1 MKNKLPNMSRTTV
14 RLIAAVLICT
24 WLPNITWA
32 VVIPPPTLLPL
43 NQIPVPEPPNLFQFV
58 KNKPA
63 AIKLGKAFFWDMQT
77 GSDGVQACGSCHFHA
92 GADNRL
98 KNTLNPG
105 TRGGDNIFQP
115 KGPNAVVRGPNDTL
129 DKTPG
134 TGDFPFHL
142 RSSPGFQASTI
153 VRDSNDVVGSQGV
166 RFANFLGIVPGS
178 AVDNGTPVSDTVF
191 QVGGV
196 NMRRVTARNTP
207 TNINAVFN
215 FSNFWDGRAHFEFN
229 GVNPFGPL
237 DPSAGVW
244 FNNAGTLV
252 KQPVA
257 IQFASLA
264 SQATGPPLDDT
275 EMSFH
280 GRTFPELGSKMLSLT
295 PLGKQLVHPN
305 DSVLGPLSNAVL
317 QPNGTTTGGNGLK
330 SNYSQMIKDAFQDN
344 LWNSNLNV
352 NLPTVAA
359 PLGVAFTQMQ
369 ANFSLFW
376 GLAIQLYEATL
387 VSDQTPYDRFL
398 GGDKAAL
405 TLQQQ
410 DGFTL
415 FFGAAGCSACHIS
428 TELTNASV
436 RASAFLTN
444 SANALIEQMPVAS
457 GANIIYDNGFNNTAV
472 RPTTEDIGRGGNA
485 PTTNPLT
492 GLFYPL
498 SFAMLA
504 ELQAAGNLGFNP
516 ALAPLGTPLTP
527 ILPAQLPANFPVAN
541 NGNFKIP
548 GLRNV
553 ELTAPYFHNGGDMTL
568 NDVVGFYTRG
578 GNFPVAN
585 RDSLDV
591 AIVELVALQNA
602 PVKQASLV
610 AFLNSLTDERVR
622 NESAPFDHPE
632 ILVPNGDLPVG
643 TTEFIRIPAR
653 DANGVAA
660 SSIAITLNPVV
671 SPTNLSSQTIS
682 GTNDPGATVSIS
694 INGGAVFPASA
705 NTISTWSATLTG
717 LAEGTNII
725 TATAATTTAG
735 VTTTTAV
742 AGSIVLD
749 TIAPALTINAVSTP
763 TAIGSQTIS
772 GTVEAGIKPVISI
785 SSGATAGPVS
795 VSNGVWSAPITGLVG
810 GANSITVIAT
820 DPAGNA
826 AAKTASITYSIAD
839 GNFKGTGV
847 TDISDAL
854 RAMRLAIGLIPVT
867 PMDLLHGDVAPLV
880 NGVPAPDNTIN
891 IADALMIL
899 RKVAGLVSF

>member
-1 MKNKLPNMSRTTV
+1 MRKELYMTSRTTMLLV
-14 RLIAAVLICT
+14 AAVLVCT
-24 WLPNITWA
+24 WLPIIAWGAA
-32 VVIPPPTLLPL
+32 VVPPPVLLPL

-63 AIKLGKAFFWDMQT
+63 AIKLGKALFWDMQA

-98 KNTLNPG
+98 KNTINPG
-105 TRGGDNIFQP
+105 TRGGDTTFQV
-115 KGPNAVVRGPNDTL
+115 KGPNDTL
-129 DKTPG
+129 IA
-134 TGDFPFHL
+134 GDFPFHV
-142 RSSPGFQASTI
+142 RTPPDFQASTI
-153 VRDSNDVVGSQGV
+153 LRDSNDVVGSQGV
-166 RFANFLGIVPGS
+166 KFTNFAGINADINTDRS
-178 AVDNGTPVSDTVF
+178 VDIGTPISDTVF
-191 QVGGV
+191 QAGGV

-215 FSNFWDGRAHFEFN
+215 FNNFWDGRAHFMFN

-244 FNNAGTLV
+244 FNNAGILA

-280 GRTFPELGSKMLSLT
+280 GRTFPELGRKLLNLT

-317 QPNGTTTGGNGLK
+317 LPNGTITGGNGLRP
-330 SNYSQMIKDAFQDN
+330 NYSQMIKDAFQN
-344 LWNSNLNV
+344 SLWENPLTHTATQTVTLPATV
-352 NLPTVAA
+352 N
-359 PLGVAFTQMQ
+359 GVLTTSAFSQME

-387 VSDQTPYDRFL
+387 VADQTPYDRFL
-398 GGDKAAL
+398 GGDKTAL
-405 TLQQQ
+405 TTQQQ

-415 FFGAAGCSACHIS
+415 FFGAAGCVACHIS
-428 TELTNASV
+428 TELTGASV
-436 RASAFLTN
+436 RASAFLDN
-444 SANALIEQMPVAS
+444 STQALIEPMAVAS
-457 GANIIYDNGFNNTAV
+457 GANIIYDAGFNNTSV

-498 SFAMLA
+498 SFSMLA

-516 ALAPLGTPLTP
+516 TLAPLGTPLTP
-527 ILPAQLPANFPVAN
+527 ILPPRIPANFPVAN
-541 NGNFKIP
+541 DGNFKVP

-568 NDVVGFYTRG
+568 GDVVDFYTRG

-585 RDSLDV
+585 QASLDV
-591 AIVELVALQNA
+591 AIADIGALQNS
-602 PVKQASLV
+602 PVKHAALV
-610 AFLNSLTDERVR
+610 AFMNSMTDERVR

-632 ILVPNGDLPVG
+632 IFVPNGDLPDG
-643 TTEFIRIPAR
+643 NTEFIKIPAR

-660 SSIAITLNPVV
+660 SSIAITLNPVIT
-671 SPTNLSSQTIS
+671 PTNVTSQTIS
-682 GTNDPGATVSIS
+682 GTNGPGVAVSIS
-694 INGGAVFPASA
+694 TNGRAALPAAA

-717 LAEGTNII
+717 LAEGPNSITV
-725 TATAATTTAG
+725 TATDAAGNATT
-735 VTTTTAV
+735 VT
-742 AGSIVLD
+742 GSIILD
-749 TIAPALTINAVSTP
+749 TIAPVLAINAVITP
-763 TAIGSQTIS
+763 VALDSQTLS

-785 SSGATAGPVS
+785 SSGATAGPVTT
-795 VSNGVWSAPITGLVG
+795 SNGVWSTTITGLAG
-810 GANSITVIAT
+810 GLNTITAIAT
-820 DPAGNA
+820 DPAGNTAIKIA
-826 AAKTASITYSIAD
+826 AITYSLAD

-854 RAMRLAIGLIPVT
+854 KAMRIAVGLVPVT
-867 PMDLLHGDVAPLV
+867 PQDLLHGDVAPLV